1 MKTVTGGIIVALL
14 LFAGAAAAWSQA
26 RVARQMAVAQE
37 RLSTLH
43 YDVDDRIDD
52 SSVWNR
58 LPWPIGSGTQ
68 SAARHRATVSYWL
81 SRYDSLTE
89 LASVTGPQAVTDPAM
104 LLVAANASFRAV
116 PPPDANRKVTLERL
130 DGVIQSYADIM
141 RRDSSLTDAAFNYEF
156 VSRVR
161 DALAKAPP
169 PRPGARARAEA
180 PKPPRNDSADLPA
193 GNTIHGLPG
202 GPPEGTDMS
211 DFKTISPMR
220 YDEREEQTD
229 PGRGKEIRRRG

>member
-1 MKTVTGGIIVALL
+1 MKTVTGAIILALV

-26 RVARQMAVAQE
+26 KVSRQMAVAQE
-37 RLSTLH
+37 RLATLH
-43 YDVDDRIDD
+43 YDVDDGIDD
-52 SSVWNR
+52 SGVWSR
-58 LPWPIGSGTQ
+58 LPWPLGSGTQ
-68 SAARHRATVSYWL
+68 SVARHRATVSYWL

-89 LASVTGPQAVTDPAM
+89 LANVTGSQAVTDPAM
-104 LLVAANASFRAV
+104 LLVAANASFRSV
-116 PPPDANRKVTLERL
+116 PPPDQNRKVTLERL
-130 DGVIQSYADIM
+130 DSVIQSYAEIM

-156 VSRVR
+156 VSRIR
-161 DALAKAPP
+161 DMLAKAPP
-169 PRPGARARAEA
+169 PRPGARPRVEP
-180 PKPPRNDSADLPA
+180 PKPPRNDSADLPP

-211 DFKTISPMR
+211 DFKTISPQR

>member
-1 MKTVTGGIIVALL
+1 MKTVTGGIILAVL
-14 LFAGAAAAWSQA
+14 LFVGAAAAWTQA

-37 RLSTLH
+37 RLATLH
-43 YDVDDRIDD
+43 YDADDGIDD
-52 SSVWNR
+52 SGMWSR
-58 LPWPIGSGTQ
+58 LPWPLGAGTQ
-68 SAARHRATVSYWL
+68 AVPRHRATVSYWL
-81 SRYDSLTE
+81 ARYDSLTG

-116 PPPDANRKVTLERL
+116 PPPDENRKLTLERL
-130 DGVIQSYADIM
+130 DSVIQSYADIM
-141 RRDSSLTDAAFNYEF
+141 RRDSALTDAAYNYEF
-156 VSRVR
+156 VSRIR
-161 DALAKAPP
+161 DTLAKAPP
-169 PRPGARARAEA
+169 PRPGARARVEP

-193 GNTIHGLPG
+193 GNTIHGQPG